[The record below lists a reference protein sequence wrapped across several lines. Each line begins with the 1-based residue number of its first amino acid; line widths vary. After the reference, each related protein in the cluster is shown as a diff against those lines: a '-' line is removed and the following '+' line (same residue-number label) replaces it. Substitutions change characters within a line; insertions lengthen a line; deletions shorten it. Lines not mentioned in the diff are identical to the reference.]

1 MLLMVWQPKTQGWG
15 RVQQHYSRAL
25 TQNKACPC
33 LADFTP
39 PLPSF
44 LGSPFHPGINQS
56 PSGHFVG
63 FSDEDARPPP
73 PDWPKCPGPLPISTG
88 KGLEEKM
95 ICHPESD
102 NSAGLKS
109 CFPEPKG
116 TRVEAKVARK
126 EEENFGHP
134 RRYLPAVSSKKKYS
148 LSSSISSIWS

>member
-1 MLLMVWQPKTQGWG
+1 MLLTVWQPKTQGWG
-15 RVQQHYSRAL
+15 RVQQYYSCVL

-44 LGSPFHPGINQS
+44 LSSPSHPGINQN
-56 PSGHFVG
+56 PSGHYVG
-63 FSDEDARPPP
+63 FSDEEARPPP
-73 PDWPKCPGPLPISTG
+73 PDWPKCPGPLPICAG

-109 CFPEPKG
+109 CFPAPKG

-148 LSSSISSIWS
+148 WSSSISSIWP